1 MLYFLPSTLVLTL
14 YIDVVLSLSIC
25 HLLIIRRSLLLIYKH
40 VASGPTVLFTC
51 NVLAM
56 SILVPLST
64 VNISTTSNC
73 QCLIADVA
81 VAFCRF

>member
-1 MLYFLPSTLVLTL
+1 MKIEYFH
-14 YIDVVLSLSIC
+14 I
-25 HLLIIRRSLLLIYKH
+25 KEGWN

-56 SILVPLST
+56 SILVPLWT

-73 QCLIADVA
+73 QCLIVDDV
-81 VAFCRF
+81 VVFRRF

>member
-1 MLYFLPSTLVLTL
+1 MEF
-14 YIDVVLSLSIC
+14 
-25 HLLIIRRSLLLIYKH
+25 

-73 QCLIADVA
+73 QCLIVDVA
-81 VAFCRF
+81 VVFCRFQSMVYLHSCIY